1 MFHVDFVFFPVA
13 NVCIKCCWE
22 LFRHKRPRQEKKEE
36 DDDMDDK
43 DPGQKISKHESGLEM
58 NLFCFTAS
66 LCHFQLLV

>member
-1 MFHVDFVFFPVA
+1 MFHVDFFFFFS

-43 DPGQKISKHESGLEM
+43 DPGQQISKHESGLEM